1 MFKKIYL
8 LLFPFTIFSA
18 MNPSLAN
25 SNEDNWFNYGFNGG
39 LFSQTCLLAVD
50 KIISKEEAKNEME
63 FVFENAKNT
72 LNSDFYEYFREF
84 AYEEKDC
91 KQFLP

>member
-50 KIISKEEAKNEME
+50 KIISTEEAKNEME